1 MTLTVWQFALAI
13 GLPSAFTGGLVGLFF
28 WRLQRKIE
36 KRDAEA
42 AAEAARRE
50 EREAQREEP
59 AKKNELNTIRAIGDL
74 SRSGKRQPAPFSA
87 FQTRIVTAICT
98 PRSIMPS
105 A

>member
-42 AAEAARRE
+42 LQKQHAAKNAKPSAKK
-50 EREAQREEP
+50 P
-59 AKKNELNTIRAIGDL
+59 AKKRTQHDPRHRRIYRARGSDSPRRSAH
-74 SRSGKRQPAPFSA
+74 SRRAL
-87 FQTRIVTAICT
+87 
-98 PRSIMPS
+98 
-105 A
+105 

>member
-50 EREAQREEP
+50 ERLRCFVDI
-59 AKKNELNTIRAIGDL
+59 KLFL
-74 SRSGKRQPAPFSA
+74 
-87 FQTRIVTAICT
+87 
-98 PRSIMPS
+98 
-105 A
+105 